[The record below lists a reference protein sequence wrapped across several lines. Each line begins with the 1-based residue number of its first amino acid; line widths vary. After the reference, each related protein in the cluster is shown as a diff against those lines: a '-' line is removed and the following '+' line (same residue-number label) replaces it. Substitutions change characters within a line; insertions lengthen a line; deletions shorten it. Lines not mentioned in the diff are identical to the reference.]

1 MHSPLLLVPYGSQRG
16 HPSVR
21 PHPGGSPP
29 APSWRL
35 IHNPANAPSLFC
47 LHSPPRPRSLA
58 TTPRSIPSPLPPPS
72 FESSSRMISSS
83 PPPPRTLRRISATV
97 GTNLMTDSRNGI

>member
-83 PPPPRTLRRISATV
+83 PPPPRTPPHLRYSWH
-97 GTNLMTDSRNGI
+97 